1 MSAEGRGVKLNL
13 GSGAHPLDGFENLDA
28 TNGWLFE
35 AGLDYPD
42 ESVEAISESHG
53 LMYVALS
60 DWPYVFSEIERVLQP
75 GGIVR
80 ITEDATDDR
89 RSSRYGGW
97 NETVVTLT
105 SRDLVR
111 AHMEIVGLEY
121 QDVSETFS
129 YWQDGSLIQRWHGG
143 TPKVFH
149 CEGLKP

>member
-1 MSAEGRGVKLNL
+1 MKLNL
-13 GSGAHPLDGFENLDA
+13 ASGAHPLDGFENLDLE
-28 TNGWLFE
+28 NGWRFE
-35 AGLDYPD
+35 QGLNYAD
-42 ESVEAISESHG
+42 ESIEAITISHG
-53 LMYVALS
+53 LYLVALS

-129 YWQDGSLIQRWHGG
+129 YWRDQSLIQRFHGG